1 MVQKCKS
8 WSITVAPLEEKP
20 QKYKSLIISLDV
32 GTTTLN
38 SFWCRLLCWSAVD
51 VINKFLSRVT
61 SGGTIAQWI
70 RLPLSCSSPGFK
82 SQARHLC
89 FSNNSQILHYIC
101 HCIRKR
107 TIFNKKR
114 PSLGHLKMLVLY
126 SEIRHSDWCKTCHM
140 ISNVNALLEIR
151 EVYIVIS

>member
-38 SFWCRLLCWSAVD
+38 SFWCGLLCWSAVD

-70 RLPLSCSSPGFK
+70 RLPYHVV
-82 SQARHLC
+82 ARG
-89 FSNNSQILHYIC
+89 SNPKHAIYAFPIIVKFC
-101 HCIRKR
+101 
-107 TIFNKKR
+107 TIFVTVFGKGR
-114 PSLGHLKMLVLY
+114 Y
-126 SEIRHSDWCKTCHM
+126 
-140 ISNVNALLEIR
+140 
-151 EVYIVIS
+151 